1 MLKLVCSKIKNT
13 NKYYARYPKG
23 SDQTV
28 HSCRF
33 CWEVCVCV
41 CVSGGGG
48 GGGGGG
54 QVT

>member
-1 MLKLVCSKIKNT
+1 MLKLVFSKIKNKIY
-13 NKYYARYPKG
+13 NYARYPKG
-23 SDQTV
+23 PDQTV

-41 CVSGGGG
+41 CVGGGG
-48 GGGGGG
+48 GIF